1 MEQWVI
7 TELQRSSAY
16 PEPTGAVQLL
26 QTHISLL
33 FVTDT
38 FVYKVKKPVDFG
50 FLDFTTLDRRR
61 FYCDEE
67 VRLNRRLC
75 PDTYLGVVEV
85 RETAHGA
92 AFYGE
97 GRIIDYAVKMKRLPA
112 ERMLDRLLRENKVDA
127 EDMRRI
133 ALTIAEFH
141 QNAERGKEID
151 HFGSIEAIRQNWEE
165 NFHQAL
171 EFVTISLAKQDLMV
185 IREWGNRFL
194 ADHADL
200 FTDRVAGGFI
210 RDCDGDIH
218 PENICLTGQVCIFD
232 CIEFNSRFRYGDTAA
247 DIAFLL
253 MELDFNDR
261 SLLADIFLN
270 AYADATGDRGSR
282 RVLDFYKVYR
292 AFVRGKVESF
302 KLSDPQIPAK
312 EKEEARGKA
321 VRYFRLARGYVL
333 RQKLPPTLFITCGL
347 MGSGKSTL
355 ARELAFELGM
365 TRVSSDEIRKEIAN
379 IPPDEHR
386 GGDYGTGI
394 YARSFNEAT
403 YGTLLAR
410 SQKHLLEG
418 RSIIVDATFRIN
430 SDRRKFRALA
440 ARHAM
445 PFIIIRADCPE
456 RVIKQRLEE
465 RIKKRE
471 EISDGRWELFHRQQD
486 EFEPPDGSEG
496 KVIVADCSLP
506 ILDAVDEVLKGMEL
520 L

>member
-1 MEQWVI
+1 MEHRVI
-7 TELQRSSAY
+7 SELQRTSAY
-16 PEPTGAVQLL
+16 PESTGSVHMI

-75 PDTYLGVVEV
+75 PGTYLGVVEV

-92 AFYGE
+92 SFCGE

-112 ERMLDRLLRENKVDA
+112 ERMLDRLLSENKVDA
-127 EDMRRI
+127 NDMRRI
-133 ALTIAEFH
+133 ALTIAKFH
-141 QNAERGKEID
+141 QSAERGNEID
-151 HFGSIEAIRQNWEE
+151 QFGSIETIRQNWEE
-165 NFHQAL
+165 NFQQVG
-171 EFVTISLAKQDLMV
+171 EFVTISLAKQNLMV
-185 IREWGNRFL
+185 IREWVNRFL
-194 ADHADL
+194 ADHAGL

-218 PENICLTGQVCIFD
+218 PENICLTEHVCIFD
-232 CIEFNSRFRYGDTAA
+232 CIEFNSRFRYGDTAS

-253 MELDFNDR
+253 MELDFNDK

-270 AYADATGDRGSR
+270 AYTEATGDQGAR
-282 RVLDFYKVYR
+282 RVLGFYKVYR

-302 KLSDPQIPAK
+302 RFSDPQIPAK
-312 EKEEARGKA
+312 EKEEAREKA
-321 VRYFRLARGYVL
+321 IRYFRLARGYVL

-347 MGSGKSTL
+347 MGSGKSAL

-365 TRVSSDEIRKEIAN
+365 ARISSDEIRKEIAG

-386 GGDYGTGI
+386 GDDYGTGI

-403 YGTLLAR
+403 YGTLLDR
-410 SQKHLLEG
+410 SEKQLQMG
-418 RSIIVDATFRIN
+418 RSIIVDATFRRN
-430 SDRRKFRALA
+430 CDRFKFRALA
-440 ARHAM
+440 ARHNL
-445 PFIIIRADCPE
+445 PFVIIRTDCPE
-456 RVIKQRLEE
+456 RIIKQRLEG
-465 RIKKRE
+465 RITNRE
-471 EISDGRWELFHRQQD
+471 EISDGRWELFHRQRD
-486 EFEPPDGSEG
+486 EFELPDESEG
-496 KVIVADCSLP
+496 KVIAADCSSP
-506 ILDAVDEVLKGMEL
+506 VMHAIDQILKGMGVI
-520 L
+520 

>member
-1 MEQWVI
+1 MEQRVI
-7 TELQRSSAY
+7 SELQRTSAY
-16 PEPTGAVQLL
+16 PEPTSSIQLL

-75 PDTYLGVVEV
+75 PETYLGVVEV
-85 RETAHGA
+85 RETDKGA

-133 ALTIAEFH
+133 ALIIAEFH

-165 NFHQAL
+165 NFHQAV

-185 IREWGNRFL
+185 IREWVDSFL
-194 ADHADL
+194 SDHADL

-218 PENICLTGQVCIFD
+218 PENICLTDHVCIFD
-232 CIEFNSRFRYGDTAA
+232 CIEFNNRFRYGDTAA

-253 MELDFNDR
+253 MELDYNDR

-270 AYADATGDRGSR
+270 AYIDTTGDRGAR

-312 EKEEARGKA
+312 KKEEARKKA

-347 MGSGKSTL
+347 MGSGKSAL

-365 TRVSSDEIRKEIAN
+365 ARVSSDEIRKEIAG

-386 GGDYGTGI
+386 GDNYGEGI
-394 YARSFNEAT
+394 YVRSFNEAT
-403 YGTLLAR
+403 YGALLAR
-410 SQKHLLEG
+410 SEKHLLEE
-418 RSIIVDATFRIN
+418 RCIIVDATFRSR
-430 SDRRKFRALA
+430 SDRLEFRGLTS
-440 ARHAM
+440 RHTI
-445 PFIIIRADCPE
+445 PFIIIRTDCPE

-465 RIKKRE
+465 RIKNTE
-471 EISDGRWELFHRQQD
+471 EISDGRWELFHRQRD
-486 EFEPPDGSEG
+486 EFEPPDESEG
-496 KVIVADCSLP
+496 RVVVADCSRP
-506 ILDAVDEVLKGMEL
+506 VMDAVDEVLKGMGL